1 MGWRLQVGATV
12 TTIVAMFGGYLVADA
27 YDVVPGLLTTAPAP
41 PQPAPF
47 PSAPGAQPGPS
58 PTPVL
63 PDLSTDAPVPSA
75 DEVGELVSGLTR
87 DKRLGDRVSVLVTDA
102 LTGDVLGSAAPDQAM
117 VPASTQ
123 KILTAVAA
131 LTAPGGR
138 VTLPTTAVLSGD
150 SHVVLV
156 GGGDMML
163 AAGAGNPE
171 AVNGHAG
178 LGELADQVAA
188 RIMVSGRTSVTL
200 ALDDTIFSGPTIAPT
215 VRPGD
220 AAAGYIAPVAALAI
234 DVGRLTDDEYAKRE
248 PDPGLAAAHEFARQL
263 EARGL
268 EVDGSVSRT
277 RAPSSARVIGEVR
290 SAPLSAIV
298 RDMLE
303 RSDNTIT
310 EVVGRLVAIEAG
322 LPGSADG
329 ALQAVMTTAERLG
342 VDLEGARLTDLS
354 GLGTGSR
361 MTASQ
366 LVAALSLTVDPAYPA
381 LRDAATGLPLAG
393 LNGTLANRYQD
404 GNPGRGLV
412 TGKTGS
418 LPNTTALAGTVLTAD
433 GRLLVYALL
442 ADRVPDGGTW
452 GARVIFDDFLGE
464 VAGCGCTPS

>member
-41 PQPAPF
+41 LQPAPF
-47 PSAPGAQPGPS
+47 PSAPGAQLGPS

-63 PDLSTDAPVPSA
+63 ADLSPDAPVPSL
-75 DEVGELVSGLTR
+75 DEVGKHTSDLTR

-102 LTGDVLGSAAPDQAM
+102 LTGDVLGSAQADRTM

-131 LTAPGGR
+131 LTAPGGNA
-138 VTLPTTAVLSGD
+138 TLPTTAVLSGE
-150 SHVVLV
+150 SHVILV

-163 AAGAGNPE
+163 AAGAGDPE

-178 LGELADQVAA
+178 LGDLADQVAA
-188 RIMVSGRTSVTL
+188 RVMISGRTAVTL
-200 ALDDTIFSGPTIAPT
+200 SLDDTIFSGPAIAPT
-215 VRPGD
+215 VRAGD
-220 AAAGYIAPVAALAI
+220 AAAGYIAPVAALGI
-234 DVGRLTDDEYAKRE
+234 DVGRLTDDEYAKRD
-248 PDPGLAAAHEFARQL
+248 PDPALAAAHEFARQL

-277 RAPSSARVIGEVR
+277 QAPSSARLIGEVR

-298 RDMLE
+298 QDMLE

-310 EVVGRLVAIEAG
+310 EVVGRLVAIDAG

-329 ALQAVMTTAERLG
+329 ALRAVTTTVERLG

-354 GLGTGSR
+354 GLGDGSR
-361 MTASQ
+361 MTARQ
-366 LVAALSLTVDPAYPA
+366 LVDTLSLAVDPAYPA
-381 LRDAATGLPLAG
+381 LREAATGLPLAG
-393 LNGTLANRYQD
+393 LNGTLATRYPD

-433 GRLLVYALL
+433 GRLLVYAAL
-442 ADRVPDGGTW
+442 ADKVPDGGTW
-452 GARVIFDDFLGE
+452 GARVIFDDFLGR